1 MQYLSS
7 PTKIY
12 YKEYNMS
19 EFLRI
24 VSHAR
29 RLKSTVKELSVQQ
42 LEEIKE
48 KLQTIIEER
57 LSEEMAE
64 KQENLDRLEKIRKYR
79 EMLAADGINPG
90 ELSDNPVEKPGK
102 RAPRKPKYEV
112 YNELGERITWTG
124 QGRMPNIFKARVE
137 AGESLDTFL
146 IE

>member
-1 MQYLSS
+1 
-7 PTKIY
+7 
-12 YKEYNMS
+12 MS

-29 RLKSTVKELSVQQ
+29 RLKSTVKELSIQQ
-42 LEEIKE
+42 LEEIKD

-90 ELSDNPVEKPGK
+90 ELSETPVEKSGK

-124 QGRMPNIFKARVE
+124 QGRIPNIFKARVE